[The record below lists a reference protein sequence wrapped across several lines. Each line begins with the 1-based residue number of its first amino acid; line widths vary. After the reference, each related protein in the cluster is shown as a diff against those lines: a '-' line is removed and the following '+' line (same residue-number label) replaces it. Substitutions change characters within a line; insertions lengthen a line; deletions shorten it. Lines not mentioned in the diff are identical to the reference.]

1 MHADWFKDWFN
12 TPYYHLLYRHRDQT
26 EASRFIENL
35 LMHLNPGMRSRMLDL
50 ACGKGRHALMLANK
64 GFDVTGVDLSEA
76 SINSALSF
84 AKPNLDFYIQD
95 MRIPC
100 RVNYFHYVF
109 SFFTSFGYFK
119 SDRENLKVF
128 KAVNQSLLPKGT
140 YVLDYLN
147 VVPALTKMNTEST
160 AEENGILFKTR
171 KFNDQKFIYKEIE
184 VHDPA
189 FSSPLHFEEAVR
201 IYYAEQL
208 SDMLKKA
215 GLVVKDIFGDY
226 QLNSFDQQLSPRVIL
241 IAKKK

>member
-1 MHADWFKDWFN
+1 MHTDWFKDWFN

-26 EASRFIENL
+26 EAARFIDRL
-35 LMHLNPGMRSRMLDL
+35 LLHLDPGMRSRMLDL

-76 SINSALSF
+76 SISSALSL

-128 KAVNQSLLPKGT
+128 KAVHQSLLPRGT

-147 VVPALTKMNTEST
+147 VIPALTKMNTSDSV
-160 AEENGILFKTR
+160 EENGILLKTR
-171 KFNDQKFIYKEIE
+171 KYSDQKFIYKEIE
-184 VHDPA
+184 VQDPA

-201 IYYAEQL
+201 IYHAEKL
-208 SDMLKKA
+208 SDMLKQVGFK
-215 GLVVKDIFGDY
+215 VKEIFGDY
-226 QLNSFDQQLSPRVIL
+226 QLNAFDNNLSPRVIVV
-241 IAKKK
+241 AEK